1 MTKCLGNRFSR
12 SWVISTDRLR
22 TCCFGGVPFGCIHK
36 IMPPEWRECHLRH
49 DICFTRRFCYDKGRP
64 CPVLQ
69 FDHYYFK
76 FYQSSTPCSGDL
88 STLNKVV
95 YKLLQVH
102 KATTILQQLS
112 AWCYLSGSR
121 DSKSLN
127 WSSLQSWLI
136 AAVSLVPKL
145 QCSTSPF
152 CLFLKWFKNALGM
165 SLETIC
171 QNMVLFLLCSASSYL
186 CEPIFSKSKWP
197 VNSGFTV
204 VFLNAPRECWG
215 YAISTNVV

>member
-1 MTKCLGNRFSR
+1 MAVFTRLCLQSGEN
-12 SWVISTDRLR
+12 VISGMIYALL
-22 TCCFGGVPFGCIHK
+22 GVSA
-36 IMPPEWRECHLRH
+36 M
-49 DICFTRRFCYDKGRP
+49 TRVGHARFCS
-64 CPVLQ
+64 LIIITS
-69 FDHYYFK
+69 K

-197 VNSGFTV
+197 VNSGSTV
-204 VFLNAPRECWG
+204 VFMNAPRECWG